1 MATLI
6 HLSTMRLKTTILL
19 TAGLVASLSSC
30 SDQNPDS
37 EIPQAGGT
45 IIATT
50 EESAPGSR
58 SCVDGDIDLSTGV
71 LGLMWT
77 DGDELGVFATSGAQ
91 VRYTKSNSDSERKAA
106 FTPQGDAIA
115 PRYAYYPYSA
125 ENDGRDLNSLIG
137 SVPSEQSMDSGLL
150 QGDYKIGRISAT
162 TSSGYE
168 FVFKHLFSLLRVE
181 VDATGTPLEGEALRS
196 VELSLTRG
204 GQPVA
209 ITGDF
214 SFSARSGAV
223 SMGSLTS
230 SVLTMTWN
238 EQAAVLSG
246 AVKGFVS
253 IFPNVRAGDVMDVTV
268 TTEGHTARFAT
279 VAKVDFQEQGLYN
292 FPILLKDRNADI
304 AEVEGGNPSNSGTF
318 TCATYNV
325 DGLPSLVNSDGP
337 GSSGTTTLGQ
347 RVNSDNLWDF
357 FCVSEDFEY
366 DSQLTSALTNYA
378 YGTYR
383 GSVGFS
389 QTIGIKADT
398 DGLNMFWKKNT
409 GITVSNET
417 FIEYNDKEGDL
428 YHGAN
433 TCIKKGFR
441 YYLVTLPDG
450 TEIDVYITHMNTY
463 SGSSIDESSNKYV
476 AAVHSQL
483 KQVRDYILT
492 NMAKNLRPA
501 IFMGDT
507 NMRYTRHKLKEYF
520 IDPIN
525 AMDGYSVVD
534 PWVSLAWGYDF
545 SSVGGTNY
553 PLYGGKSLMVSDA
566 TGTNADTDVII
577 SEADGGLQKG
587 EIVDKIFY
595 INCKDAKTQL
605 SARSYLR
612 DISYKKSDGSPL
624 ADHYPVVVEFGYTTR

>member
-1 MATLI
+1 
-6 HLSTMRLKTTILL
+6 MRLKTTILL

-230 SVLTMTWN
+230 SVLSMTWN

-292 FPILLKDRNADI
+292 FPILLKERNADI

-325 DGLPSLVNSDGP
+325 DGLPSTINSGGP
-337 GSSGTTTLGQ
+337 GSSGTTLIGKAIASS
-347 RVNSDNLWDF
+347 NWDF
-357 FCVSEDFEY
+357 FGVSENF
-366 DSQLTSALTNYA
+366 NYNDKLWA
-378 YGTYR
+378 EISGLFNQGTYR
-383 GSVGFS
+383 KATLGFG
-389 QTIGIKADT
+389 TADT
-398 DGLNMFWKKNT
+398 DGLNFYWRKDGVT
-409 GITVSNET
+409 ASGET
-417 FIEYNDKEGDL
+417 IVEYTSKYGGLTD
-428 YHGAN
+428 GAN
-433 TCIKKGFR
+433 TSVKKGFR
-441 YYLVTLPDG
+441 HYVVTLGQDV
-450 TEIDVYITHMNTY
+450 TVDVYITHMNTY
-463 SGSSIDESSNKYV
+463 SSSGTGHIN
-476 AAVHSQL
+476 AQHAQL
-483 KQVRDYILT
+483 EQLRDYVIEQISV
-492 NMAKNLRPA
+492 NKRPA
-501 IFMGDT
+501 IIMGDT

-525 AMDGYSVVD
+525 AMEGYSVVD

-612 DISYKKSDGSPL
+612 DVSYKKSDGSPL

>member
-30 SDQNPDS
+30 SDQNLDS

-137 SVPSEQSMDSGLL
+137 TVPSEQSMDSGLL

-253 IFPNVRAGDVMDVTV
+253 IFPNVRTGDVMDVTV

-325 DGLPSLVNSDGP
+325 DGLPSIINSGGP
-337 GSSGTTTLGQ
+337 GSSGTTLIGKAIAASNWDFFG
-347 RVNSDNLWDF
+347 VSENFSYNDNLWAEISGTF
-357 FCVSEDFEY
+357 N
-366 DSQLTSALTNYA
+366 Q
-378 YGTYR
+378 GTYR
-383 GSVGFS
+383 KATLGLG
-389 QTIGIKADT
+389 TADT
-398 DGLNMFWKKNT
+398 DGLNFYWRKDGVT
-409 GITVSNET
+409 ASGET
-417 FIEYNDKEGDL
+417 IVEYTSKYGGLSD
-428 YHGAN
+428 GAN
-433 TCIKKGFR
+433 TSVKKGFR
-441 YYLVTLPDG
+441 HYVVTLGQDV
-450 TEIDVYITHMNTY
+450 TVDVYITHMNTY
-463 SGSSIDESSNKYV
+463 SSSGTGHIN
-476 AAVHSQL
+476 AQHAQL
-483 KQVRDYILT
+483 EQLRDYVIEQISV
-492 NMAKNLRPA
+492 NKRPA
-501 IFMGDT
+501 IIMGDT
-507 NMRYTRHKLKEYF
+507 NMRYTRHKLQEYF

-525 AMDGYSVVD
+525 AMEGYSVVD

-612 DISYKKSDGSPL
+612 DVSYKKSNGSPL